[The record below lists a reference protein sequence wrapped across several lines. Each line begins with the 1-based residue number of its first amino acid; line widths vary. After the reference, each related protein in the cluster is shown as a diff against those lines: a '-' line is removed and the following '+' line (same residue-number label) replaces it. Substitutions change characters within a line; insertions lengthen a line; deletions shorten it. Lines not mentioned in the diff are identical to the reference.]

1 MSKGL
6 IVLVVLVLIVLALFG
21 QYVGVRNQLVAKDQ
35 AVKAAWSQV
44 DIVLQRRADL
54 IPNLVETVKG
64 YAQQE
69 VTVFGDIAKARSA
82 LLSAQTP
89 SDKIAANGQL
99 DGAIGRLLLIVENY
113 PQLKS
118 NENFLRLQ
126 DELAGTENRIAVE
139 RKRYNDTLQDYNTY
153 VLQFPNSLYAGFAGY
168 KQNPAYFQATEASRA
183 GAEGGLWR
191 EASGPCSS
199 SGTLSR
205 YRFVG
210 GEPGAPARP
219 RYCWT
224 GGDAR
229 RSTV

>member
-6 IVLVVLVLIVLALFG
+6 IAIAVIVILLLIVLAFFG
-21 QYVGVRNQLVAKDQ
+21 QYVGVRNTLVTKNE

-64 YAQQE
+64 YAKQE
-69 VTVFGDIAKARSA
+69 QTVFGDIAKARSA
-82 LLSAQTP
+82 LLSAGTP
-89 SDKIAANGQL
+89 QEKISANQQL
-99 DGAIGRLLLIVENY
+99 DGALGRLLLIVENY

-153 VLQFPNSLYAGFAGY
+153 IQQFPHNIFAGWAGF
-168 KQNPAYFQATEASRA
+168 KPNDAYFKASE
-183 GAEGGLWR
+183 GAR
-191 EASGPCSS
+191 EVPKVNFSN
-199 SGTLSR
+199 
-205 YRFVG
+205 
-210 GEPGAPARP
+210 PGASAPQGSPQPAP
-219 RYCWT
+219 
-224 GGDAR
+224 AH
-229 RSTV
+229 

>member
-1 MSKGL
+1 MKQGL
-6 IVLVVLVLIVLALFG
+6 IFIIVLVLIALFAFS
-21 QYVGVRNQLVAKDQ
+21 QYVSVRNTLVTKNE

-69 VTVFGDIAKARSA
+69 QTVFGDIAKARSA
-82 LLSAQTP
+82 LLSAGTP
-89 SDKIAANGQL
+89 QDKIAANQQL
-99 DGAIGRLLLIVENY
+99 DGALGRLLLIVENY

-153 VLQFPNSLYAGFAGY
+153 IQKFPNNIFAGWAGF
-168 KQNPAYFQATEASRA
+168 KPNEAYFAATEASRQVPKVKFSTPGTSPQPTPQPA
-183 GAEGGLWR
+183 GK
-191 EASGPCSS
+191 
-199 SGTLSR
+199 
-205 YRFVG
+205 
-210 GEPGAPARP
+210 
-219 RYCWT
+219 
-224 GGDAR
+224 
-229 RSTV
+229 

>member
-1 MSKGL
+1 MGKGLIAVIVIIVVVGL
-6 IVLVVLVLIVLALFG
+6 IVLIGFG
-21 QYVGVRNQLVAKDQ
+21 QYVGVRNTLVTKNE

-82 LLSAQTP
+82 LLSAGSPQE
-89 SDKIAANGQL
+89 KIAANGQL
-99 DGAIGRLLLIVENY
+99 DGALGRLLLVVENY

-153 VLQFPNSLYAGFAGY
+153 VQLFPNNIFAGWAGF
-168 KQNPAYFQATEASRA
+168 KHNDAYFAASE
-183 GAEGGLWR
+183 GAR
-191 EASGPCSS
+191 QVPKVNFANPTSAAPQ
-199 SGTLSR
+199 TA
-205 YRFVG
+205 
-210 GEPGAPARP
+210 PQTTPQTAPAH
-219 RYCWT
+219 
-224 GGDAR
+224 
-229 RSTV
+229 

>member
-1 MSKGL
+1 MGKGL
-6 IVLVVLVLIVLALFG
+6 IAVIVVVLVIGFIALALFG
-21 QYVGVRNQLVAKDQ
+21 QYVSVRNTLVTKNE
-35 AVKAAWSQV
+35 AVKASWSQV

-82 LLSAQTP
+82 LLSAGTP
-89 SDKIAANGQL
+89 QEKIAANGQL
-99 DGAIGRLLLIVENY
+99 DGALGRLLLIVENY

-153 VLQFPNSLYAGFAGY
+153 IQQFPNNIFAGWSGF
-168 KQNPAYFQATEASRA
+168 KPNEAYFAASEASRQ
-183 GAEGGLWR
+183 
-191 EASGPCSS
+191 
-199 SGTLSR
+199 
-205 YRFVG
+205 
-210 GEPGAPARP
+210 APKVNFSNP
-219 RYCWT
+219 
-224 GGDAR
+224 
-229 RSTV
+229 STTTPQQTNPQLAPVH

>member
-6 IVLVVLVLIVLALFG
+6 IIGVVLVLIVLVLFG
-21 QYVGVRNQLVAKDQ
+21 QYIGVRNQLVAKDQ

-82 LLSAQTP
+82 LLSAGTP
-89 SDKIAANGQL
+89 QEKIAANGQL
-99 DGAIGRLLLIVENY
+99 DGAIGRLLLVVENY

-153 VLQFPNSLYAGFAGY
+153 VQQFPNNIFASWAGF
-168 KQNPAYFQATEASRA
+168 KPNSAYFAATEESRQVPKVNFSTPKA
-183 GAEGGLWR
+183 
-191 EASGPCSS
+191 PT
-199 SGTLSR
+199 GT
-205 YRFVG
+205 
-210 GEPGAPARP
+210 PQQAPAR
-219 RYCWT
+219 
-224 GGDAR
+224 
-229 RSTV
+229 